1 MATPVQI
8 IKEFIKKS
16 GCFLY
21 GIFIVVIGFRAIFE
35 PTHTEFVFF
44 LSMILV
50 ACMGGGR
57 LLGISHFSERNLE
70 SETGR
75 HQRFGRHPGQRVG
88 RGGQPA

>member
-50 ACMGGGR
+50 ACVGGGAPS
-57 LLGISHFSERNLE
+57 GDFAF
-70 SETGR
+70 
-75 HQRFGRHPGQRVG
+75 FGAKSRI
-88 RGGQPA
+88 

>member
-50 ACMGGGR
+50 AFMGGGAFWAFR
-57 LLGISHFSERNLE
+57 IYRSKTSNLKPGDTNASDATQDSE
-70 SETGR
+70 
-75 HQRFGRHPGQRVG
+75 
-88 RGGQPA
+88 

>member
-21 GIFIVVIGFRAIFE
+21 GIFIVVIGFRGIFE

-50 ACMGGGR
+50 AFMGGAPSG
-57 LLGISHFSERNLE
+57 HFAFIGAKSRI
-70 SETGR
+70 
-75 HQRFGRHPGQRVG
+75 
-88 RGGQPA
+88 

>member
-50 ACMGGGR
+50 AC
-57 LLGISHFSERNLE
+57 
-70 SETGR
+70 
-75 HQRFGRHPGQRVG
+75 
-88 RGGQPA
+88 